1 MKLTE
6 EQAADLIWE
15 QSADPDLHVEDI
27 GDWVNVGKG
36 EHIWVIFYSQDEGEN
51 FYRLET
57 VRYGSEFTDWH
68 YEHTLSCK
76 QVQKREIKSFIWE
89 DTKMGK

>member
-1 MKLTE
+1 MYKRIRVSKTKTKDEHRLVMEAHLGRELLSTE
-6 EQAADLIWE
+6 IV
-15 QSADPDLHVEDI
+15 H
-27 GDWVNVGKG
+27 
-36 EHIWVIFYSQDEGEN
+36 
-51 FYRLET
+51 
-57 VRYGSEFTDWH
+57 H